1 MHLLV
6 VDARAGLKAAHGHL
20 GLGTECC
27 GDMKSPRPSPKGQL
41 DNRGQYGALKT
52 DRRFKN
58 ISDKGKVLRFGH
70 LCERQSHL

>member
-20 GLGTECC
+20 GFGTEGC

-52 DRRFKN
+52 GRGCKN
-58 ISDKGKVLRFGH
+58 ISDKGKVLQFGH
-70 LCERQSHL
+70 